1 MRYLDDFAA
10 YQITNIWTDTA
21 GSPDKTY
28 VVQTSPAV
36 IERCILMATDPG
48 DLVLDPTCGSGTT
61 AYVAEQWGRRW
72 ITIDTSRVALALAR
86 TRLMAARYSWYLLAD
101 SPEGRRKEAELTG
114 KPPLDGTTYDDLRQG
129 FVYERVPHITLKS
142 IANNSRIDDIWEK
155 WQAALEPL
163 RAALNA
169 GLDKSWE
176 EWEIPREAG
185 AGWPEAALADH
196 AAVVAGA
203 HRPPAG
209 DRRCDRPGRRCRKA
223 LRPPLCGHRPGARR
237 RPVHGRE
244 PVAAPY
250 RRRPT
255 RLNWS
260 RTSMP
265 PRENVAGAVIRTH
278 WRAAGRFLADRHRL
292 SEKRRHP
299 PIRQERQDRFRQ
311 RNTVARPLDR
321 RRGAFPRARRD
332 APRRDPDR
340 PGIRHDLAPRSDR
353 RRARGQRGRA
363 STC

>member
-114 KPPLDGTTYDDLRQG
+114 KPPLDGTTYGDLRQG

-196 AAVVAGA
+196 AAGWQARIARQQEIDAAIAQAADVEKLYDRPYADTGRVRVAGPFTVESLSP
-203 HRPPAG
+203 HRIAAA
-209 DRRCDRPGRRCRKA
+209 DEHELVEDLDAAEEKR
-223 LRPPLCGHRPGARR
+223 RR
-237 RPVHGRE
+237 RPSSGRTG
-244 PVAAPY
+244 APQVDFSQIVIDY
-250 RRRPT
+250 LKSAGIHQSDKSGEIDFESVTTWPGHWIGAEGHFRERDET
-255 RLNWS
+255 R
-260 RTSMP
+260 
-265 PRENVAGAVIRTH
+265 
-278 WRAAGRFLADRHRL
+278 RAAILIGPEYGTSRA
-292 SEKRRHP
+292 
-299 PIRQERQDRFRQ
+299 PI
-311 RNTVARPLDR
+311 
-321 RRGAFPRARRD
+321 
-332 APRRDPDR
+332 
-340 PGIRHDLAPRSDR
+340 
-353 RRARGQRGRA
+353 
-363 STC
+363 